1 MALKT
6 PDRRT
11 FITELKEIVTPAH
24 PVLYAKHL
32 KGRDI
37 QLKKIEQALYA
48 VGRNIFIYGE
58 RGVGK
63 SSLAATAANEWM
75 KNQADADPN
84 TYIDIACSRDT
95 TIFGMIGNV
104 ARQATYKS
112 RLLKKTV
119 KKSLNINLKW
129 ISYKRDSEN
138 QELDFSKDLLDLNDC
153 IELLKEIQSL
163 YLFPLIVVVDEVD
176 QIKDP
181 VEIERLANLLKQ
193 LGDKR
198 VDVKFIFTG
207 IAKTLDEILG
217 SHRSAIRQ
225 LETIE
230 LEKLSWDARWNIA
243 VEALEHFGVSIDHEI
258 CIRIAMICDGYPYY
272 VHLIVEK
279 LLWHLFYKESLIT
292 EITWDDYHQAVVDA
306 VDGISSELSRPYL
319 AAITQRSQDYEE
331 IVWATLI
338 ADDNIGVYLNEIYS
352 HYKFIMN
359 QRKDKI
365 VLDQTKFS
373 TRVRNLVKENYG
385 PILCKGLKSGQYV
398 YKEKMLRGYVRL
410 KAEAQ
415 KIELNLNEA
424 KEIDSLRF
432 KAQASARTN
441 KYFESR
447 IPRKW

>member
-1 MALKT
+1 M
-6 PDRRT
+6 
-11 FITELKEIVTPAH
+11 
-24 PVLYAKHL
+24 
-32 KGRDI
+32 
-37 QLKKIEQALYA
+37 
-48 VGRNIFIYGE
+48 
-58 RGVGK
+58 
-63 SSLAATAANEWM
+63 
-75 KNQADADPN
+75 
-84 TYIDIACSRDT
+84 
-95 TIFGMIGNV
+95 
-104 ARQATYKS
+104 
-112 RLLKKTV
+112 
-119 KKSLNINLKW
+119 
-129 ISYKRDSEN
+129 
-138 QELDFSKDLLDLNDC
+138 LDLNDC

-432 KAQASARTN
+432 KAPASARTN

-447 IPRKW
+447 TPRKW